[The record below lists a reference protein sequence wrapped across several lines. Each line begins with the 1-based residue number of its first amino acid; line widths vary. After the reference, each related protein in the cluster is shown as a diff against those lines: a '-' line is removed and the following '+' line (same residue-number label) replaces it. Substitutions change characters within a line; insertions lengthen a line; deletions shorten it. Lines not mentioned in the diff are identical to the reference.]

1 MHNILVVMPTPTPLT
16 ACLLA
21 LSARGGSDDPLARH
35 RIGFWFGSYT
45 SKISVDCELTFLYLA
60 RMTRYIWL
68 PGETVK
74 DRLTDRERTVYAA
87 IKYACFAGLAGI
99 LVSVFVFSWLS
110 PTWWI
115 ILIALLI
122 NIPTWIFGLALQ
134 TDTRV
139 VHGVSWLQKE
149 MQNQ

>member
-1 MHNILVVMPTPTPLT
+1 MPTPAPLT
-16 ACLLA
+16 ACLLI
-21 LSARGGSDDPLARH
+21 LSACGGSDDPLAGR
-35 RIGFWFGSYT
+35 RIGFWFGSYA
-45 SKISVDCELTFLYLA
+45 SNISADCELTFLYLA
-60 RMTRYIWL
+60 RMARYVWL

-74 DRLTDRERTVYAA
+74 DRLTDRERTVYAV

-99 LVSVFVFSWLS
+99 LVSVFVFGWLS

-122 NIPTWIFGLALQ
+122 NIPAWIFGLALQ